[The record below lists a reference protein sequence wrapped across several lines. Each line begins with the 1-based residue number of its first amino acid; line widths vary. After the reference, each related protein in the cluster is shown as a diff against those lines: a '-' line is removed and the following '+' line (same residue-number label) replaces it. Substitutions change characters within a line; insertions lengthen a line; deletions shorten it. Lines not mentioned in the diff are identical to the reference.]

1 MITSDKALLSIKQNE
16 GVRTKPYLDV
26 ILLWTTGVGHLIA
39 PPDQMKMTLDQ
50 RKAAKLSGKLTCP
63 KEWDRT
69 LTMEEVDAILRQD
82 LRRFESGVLRY
93 CSGGNITQNR
103 LDGLV
108 SFAFNCGLGTLQ
120 HSSIRMRHNREDY
133 QGAADAFLL
142 YNKAGGIINKGL
154 TRRRNE
160 ERAMYLSKD

>member
-1 MITSDKALLSIKQNE
+1 MNVSEKCLASIKVNE
-16 GVRTKPYLDV
+16 GVRVKPYLDH

-39 PPDQMKMTLDQ
+39 PPEHMKMTLDE
-50 RKAAKLSGKLTCP
+50 RKAAKAKNKLPCP

-69 LTMEEVDAILRQD
+69 LTMKEVDEILKSD

-93 CSGGNITQNR
+93 CPVGLIQGR
-103 LDGLV
+103 FDALV
-108 SFAFNCGLGTLQ
+108 SFSFNCGLGALQ
-120 HSSIRMRHNREDY
+120 RSSIRMRHNRGDY
-133 QGAADAFLL
+133 EGAAEGFLL
-142 YNKAGGIINKGL
+142 YTKAAGIVNKGL

>member
-1 MITSDKALLSIKQNE
+1 MNISERCLLSIKQNE
-16 GVRTKPYLDV
+16 GVRTKPYLDH

-39 PPDQMKMTLDQ
+39 PPDQMKMTLDE
-50 RKAAKLSGKLTCP
+50 RKAAKAKNKLQCP

-69 LTMEEVDAILRQD
+69 LTMGEVDEILKGD

-93 CSGGNITQNR
+93 CPAGITQGR
-103 LDGLV
+103 FDALV
-108 SFAFNCGLGTLQ
+108 SFSFNCGLGTLQ
-120 HSSIRMRHNREDY
+120 RSSIRMRHNRQDFE
-133 QGAADAFLL
+133 GAAEAFLL
-142 YNKAGGIINKGL
+142 YTKAAGVVNKGL

>member
-1 MITSDKALLSIKQNE
+1 MNISDRCIESIKVNE
-16 GVRTKPYLDV
+16 GVRLKPYLDH

-39 PPDQMKMTLDQ
+39 PQEHMKMTLDE
-50 RKAAKLSGKLTCP
+50 RKAAKAKGKLPCP

-69 LTMEEVDAILRQD
+69 LTMKEVDEILKND

-93 CSGGNITQNR
+93 CPTGITQGR
-103 LDGLV
+103 FDALV
-108 SFAFNCGLGTLQ
+108 SFAFNCGLGALQ
-120 HSSIRMRHNREDY
+120 RSSIRMRHNRQDFE
-133 QGAADAFLL
+133 GAADGLLL
-142 YNKAGGIINKGL
+142 YNKAAGIVSKGL

>member
-1 MITSDKALLSIKQNE
+1 MNVSDRCLASIKRNE
-16 GVRTKPYLDV
+16 GVELKPYLDV

-39 PPDQMKMTLDQ
+39 PPDQMKMTVEE
-50 RKAAKLSGKLTCP
+50 RKAAKAKGKLPCP
-63 KEWDRT
+63 KEWNRT
-69 LTMEEVDAILRQD
+69 LTMKEVDEILRQD
-82 LRRFESGVLRY
+82 LRRFESGVVRY

-120 HSSIRMRHNREDY
+120 RSSIRMRHNREDY

-142 YNKAGGIINKGL
+142 YNKAGGIVNKGL

-160 ERAMYLSKD
+160 ERAMYLGV